1 MFLHLGGDIIIPES
15 EIICIINLDTV
26 DNTPATREFLR
37 ARRDEDKTFQVV
49 DGSPAKSAVI
59 TDSGIYF
66 SSIASIT
73 LYKRAYQ
80 RGLPKASDG

>member
-1 MFLHLGGDIIIPES
+1 MRQH
-15 EIICIINLDTV
+15 C
-26 DNTPATREFLR
+26 
-37 ARRDEDKTFQVV
+37 KTFQVV

-73 LYKRAYQ
+73 LYKRACQ

>member
-37 ARRDEDKTFQVV
+37 ARRDEDKTF
-49 DGSPAKSAVI
+49 SA
-59 TDSGIYF
+59 D
-66 SSIASIT
+66 AST
-73 LYKRAYQ
+73 K
-80 RGLPKASDG
+80 KALRCLN